1 MKNELSDNPVL
12 KISAMSNENQTISEE
27 TALKQMCRED
37 IFMQNVAQNVS
48 VDQTREV
55 GCWLI
60 KAVFGI
66 KLSC

>member
-1 MKNELSDNPVL
+1 MKNECSYSPVF
-12 KISAMSNENQTISEE
+12 KISAMFNENQTISEE
-27 TALKQMCRED
+27 AAFKQTCRED

>member
-1 MKNELSDNPVL
+1 MKNECSYNPVFT
-12 KISAMSNENQTISEE
+12 ISAMFNENQTISEE
-27 TALKQMCRED
+27 AAFKQTCRED